1 MILKTFLTLLGEHP
15 DASLQ
20 MILPGK
26 NAVPAHFHVTEVGRV
41 QKDFIDCGGTVR
53 SETTC
58 VMQVWVANDV
68 DHRLNTSKLS
78 RIFESSLPLL
88 QTTDMPIEVEYETET
103 ASRYVVSD
111 ANASASAIVL
121 NLGAKHTEC
130 LAPDRCGVNALQTLS
145 VLQPSGCGPTGCC

>member
-1 MILKTFLTLLGEHP
+1 MILETFLTLLAEHP

-20 MILPGK
+20 MILPGQ

-53 SETTC
+53 SETAC
-58 VMQVWVANDV
+58 VMQVWVANDL
-68 DHRLNTSKLS
+68 DHRLDTTKLG
-78 RIFESSLPLL
+78 RIFQSAIPLL
-88 QTTDMPIEVEYETET
+88 KSTDMPIEVEYETDT

-111 ANASASAIVL
+111 AKASASTIVL

-130 LAPDRCGVNALQTLS
+130 LAPDRCGLN
-145 VLQPSGCGPTGCC
+145 VLQIAGCGPTGCC